1 MKHQSIAAEH
11 DGAGTDSR
19 EPDGHSIRCRGVPL
33 AAAHSAGGCRM
44 KRDMILEARHRA
56 CPYSTIAHMHYL
68 RREQPMQARRPT

>member
-19 EPDGHSIRCRGVPL
+19 EPDGQSIRCRGVPL

-44 KRDMILEARHRA
+44 IRENHPRSAA
-56 CPYSTIAHMHYL
+56 PSPPVQL
-68 RREQPMQARRPT
+68 R